1 MSDKKDGNT
10 EILVK
15 KAAEGD
21 DKAMAALIAEIMPA
35 AAAKASRHNSGNTRL
50 ADEDL
55 TQEGMLGFL
64 DSVKEYDPSLGVPF
78 KAFALRCIE
87 NRIVSALRVNYNKR
101 NAPLTGAVSFDG
113 NEKAGTGSD
122 PVIMAEKGDEEDYID
137 KFAQREL
144 SAFESDVLRLKLQDM
159 GYSEI
164 AEVLGCTVKA
174 VDNALQRIRRKLRKY
189 RRNKKD

>member
-1 MSDKKDGNT
+1 MSGKKDGNIET
-10 EILVK
+10 LVK
-15 KAAEGD
+15 KAAAGD

-55 TQEGMLGFL
+55 IQEGMLGFL
-64 DSVKEYDPSLGVPF
+64 DSVKEYNPSLGVPF
-78 KAFALRCIE
+78 KAFAIRCIE

-113 NEKAGTGSD
+113 SEKAGTGSD
-122 PVIMAEKGDEEDYID
+122 PVAMAENGEEEDYIR
-137 KFAQREL
+137 KFAQSEL
-144 SAFESDVLRLKLQDM
+144 SEFEREVLGLKLQDM

-164 AEVLGCTVKA
+164 AAALECTEKA
-174 VDNALQRIRRKLRKY
+174 VDNALQRIRRKLIKY
-189 RRNKKD
+189 RRDKD